1 MSCAPAPVPDD
12 GGYLYGA
19 AWKAAVDRHGHD
31 WRAYCEAVH
40 CLKTYYRDQLEYGKE
55 AALDRYRA
63 YCDDVAARPGGV
75 ARAERLRIDVQL
87 VGRHEGRAL
96 RALMQAESPR
106 CLDAAAA

>member
-1 MSCAPAPVPDD
+1 MSCAPAPE
-12 GGYLYGA
+12 GGDYPYGT
-19 AWKAAVDRHGHD
+19 AWKATVDRHGQD

-63 YCDDVAARPGGV
+63 YCDDVAARPGGA
-75 ARAERLRIDVQL
+75 ARAERLRLDVQL
-87 VGRHEGRAL
+87 IGRHEGRAL
-96 RALMQAESPR
+96 RAAAQTGSPR